1 MDDSPYT
8 IFVESLK
15 EETRKKFVETLL
27 NQGLTDFKSLY
38 TDYLKISE
46 TNARHHLN
54 VLLED
59 DIVVKEKKP
68 GTKAIYLRISP
79 RFIERARRYFED
91 TQKYAYLGMVGK
103 KNPGLQLNQS
113 LERLQSHGW
122 TFKALYI
129 FTTIEIIDI
138 LKNDDNWLDL
148 QKILSEVQLVEV
160 PLLEFEHTYQTMKQV
175 IDDIISN
182 YSIIADIT
190 GLTKIHTLSLYILAK
205 EYGLRRFYLPE
216 KKVESV
222 ISLP

>member
-1 MDDSPYT
+1 MDDPPYT

-15 EETRKKFVETLL
+15 EATRKKFVETLL

-38 TDYLKISE
+38 IDYLKISE

-54 VLLED
+54 ILLESN
-59 DIVVKEKKP
+59 IVVKEKQP

-79 RFIERARRYFED
+79 RFIERARRYFEN

-103 KNPGLQLNQS
+103 KNSGLQLNQS
-113 LERLQSHGW
+113 IERLKSHGW
-122 TFKALYI
+122 AFKALFI
-129 FTTIEIIDI
+129 FTTTEIIEI
-138 LKNDDNWLDL
+138 LENDDNWLNL
-148 QKILSEVQLVEV
+148 QRIHSEAQLIEV
-160 PLLEFEHTYQTMKQV
+160 PLLEFEPTYQTMKQV
-175 IDDIISN
+175 IDDIILN
-182 YSIIADIT
+182 YSIITDIT

-216 KKVESV
+216 KKVDTV